1 MNTDERVQ
9 SYASAFF
16 EAALERWAATLDG
29 VAEAVAKNPQVAER
43 VAYVVENFASRFHLL
58 DQVIPGDADL
68 PVRNLLLTLVQR
80 DELKLLPDIV
90 GALRER
96 VQSAEVAPVPVE
108 VVSAVALTD
117 EQRKSLVA
125 KLEAQ
130 YGANL
135 SYSYRVDPAILGG
148 MVVRVGDKLID
159 GSVASK
165 LAAMKQALGV
175 TTAE

>member
-16 EAALERWAATLDG
+16 EAALERWVTTLDS
-29 VAEAVAKNPQVAER
+29 VAESVAKNPQVAER
-43 VAYVVENFASRFHLL
+43 VAHVVEDFAARHHLL

-68 PVRNLLLTLVQR
+68 PVRNLLLMLVQSG
-80 DELKLLPDIV
+80 EVKLLPDIV
-90 GALRER
+90 VALRER
-96 VQSAEVAPVPVE
+96 VRRAEIAPVPVE
-108 VVSAVALTD
+108 VVSAIALTD

-130 YGANL
+130 YGVNL
-135 SYSYRVDPAILGG
+135 GFGYRVDPSILGG
-148 MVVRVGDKLID
+148 LVVRVGDKLID

>member
-16 EAALERWAATLDG
+16 EATLERWTATLDG

-43 VAYVVENFASRFHLL
+43 VAYVVENFAARYHLL

-68 PVRNLLLTLVQR
+68 PVRNLLLTLIQQG
-80 DELKLLPDIV
+80 ELKLLPDIV
-90 GALRER
+90 DALRER
-96 VQSAEVAPVPVE
+96 VQRAEIGPTPVE
-108 VVSAVALTD
+108 VVSAIALTD
-117 EQRKSLVA
+117 EQRKGLTA

-130 YGANL
+130 YGVNL
-135 SYSYRVDPAILGG
+135 SFSYRVDPSILGG
-148 MVVRVGDKLID
+148 LIVRVGDKLID

>member
-1 MNTDERVQ
+1 MNTDELVQ
-9 SYASAFF
+9 SYAGAFF

-43 VAYVVENFASRFHLL
+43 VAYVVEDFVARHHLL
-58 DQVIPGDADL
+58 DQVIPSDADL
-68 PVRNLLLTLVQR
+68 PVRNLLLTLIQR
-80 DELKLLPDIV
+80 DELKLLPEIV
-90 GALRER
+90 EALRER
-96 VQSAEVAPVPVE
+96 VHRAEIAPVPVE

-117 EQRKSLVA
+117 AQRKSLVA

-135 SYSYRVDPAILGG
+135 GLSYRIDPSILGG
-148 MVVRVGDKLID
+148 LVVRIGDKLID

-165 LAAMKQALGV
+165 LTAMKQALGV

>member
-1 MNTDERVQ
+1 MNMDELVQ

-29 VAEAVAKNPQVAER
+29 VAKAVAKNPQVAER
-43 VAYVVENFASRFHLL
+43 VAYVVEDFAARHHLL
-58 DQVIPGDADL
+58 DQVIPSDADL
-68 PVRNLLLTLVQR
+68 PVRNLLLTLIQR
-80 DELKLLPDIV
+80 DELKLLPAIV

-96 VQSAEVAPVPVE
+96 VHRAEIAPVPVE

-117 EQRKSLVA
+117 EQRRSLVA

-130 YGANL
+130 YGVNL
-135 SYSYRVDPAILGG
+135 SFSYRVDPSILGG
-148 MVVRVGDKLID
+148 MIVRVGDKLVD

-175 TTAE
+175 TSD

>member
-16 EAALERWAATLDG
+16 EAALERWATTLDG

-43 VAYVVENFASRFHLL
+43 VAHVVEDFAARHHLL

-68 PVRNLLLTLVQR
+68 PVRNLLLMLIQSGEV
-80 DELKLLPDIV
+80 KLLPDIV
-90 GALRER
+90 VALRER
-96 VQSAEVAPVPVE
+96 VRRAEIAPVPAE
-108 VVSAVALTD
+108 VVSAIALTD

-130 YGANL
+130 YGVNL
-135 SYSYRVDPAILGG
+135 SFSYRVDPSILGG
-148 MVVRVGDKLID
+148 LVVRVGDKLID

>member
-9 SYASAFF
+9 AYASAFF
-16 EAALERWAATLDG
+16 EAALERWAAALNG
-29 VAEAVAKNPQVAER
+29 VAEAVAKNPKVAER
-43 VAYVVENFASRFHLL
+43 VAYVVEDFAARHHLL

-68 PVRNLLLTLVQR
+68 PVRNLLLTLIQSGEV
-80 DELKLLPDIV
+80 KLLPDIV
-90 GALRER
+90 VALRER
-96 VQSAEVAPVPVE
+96 VRRTEVAPVPVE
-108 VVSAVALTD
+108 VVSAIALTA
-117 EQRKSLVA
+117 EQRNSLVA

-148 MVVRVGDKLID
+148 LIVRVGDKLID

-165 LAAMKQALGV
+165 LTAMKQALGV
-175 TTAE
+175 SSNE

>member
-16 EAALERWAATLDG
+16 EAALERWATTLDG
-29 VAEAVAKNPQVAER
+29 VAESVAKDPQVAER
-43 VAYVVENFASRFHLL
+43 VAHVVEDFAARHHLL

-68 PVRNLLLTLVQR
+68 PVRNLLLMLVQSG
-80 DELKLLPDIV
+80 EVKLLPDIV
-90 GALRER
+90 VALRER
-96 VQSAEVAPVPVE
+96 VRRAEIAPVPAE
-108 VVSAVALTD
+108 VVSAIALTD

-130 YGANL
+130 YGVNL
-135 SYSYRVDPAILGG
+135 SFSYHVDPSILGG
-148 MVVRVGDKLID
+148 LVVRVGDKLID

-175 TTAE
+175 TIAE

>member
-1 MNTDERVQ
+1 MNTDELVQ
-9 SYASAFF
+9 SYANAFF

-43 VAYVVENFASRFHLL
+43 VAYVVEDFAARHHLL
-58 DQVIPGDADL
+58 DQVIPSDADL
-68 PVRNLLLTLVQR
+68 PVRNLLLTLIQR
-80 DELKLLPDIV
+80 DELKLLPTIV

-96 VQSAEVAPVPVE
+96 VHRAEIAPVPVE

-117 EQRKSLVA
+117 EQRRSLVA

-130 YGANL
+130 YGVNL
-135 SYSYRVDPAILGG
+135 SFSYRVDPSILGG
-148 MVVRVGDKLID
+148 MIVRVGDKLVD

-165 LAAMKQALGV
+165 LAAMRQALGV
-175 TTAE
+175 TSD